1 VVLAPRGILVW
12 WSALD
17 DIFLSADMGDSKRLH
32 ISSISHRTYRL
43 AVGSG
48 LGGDRGYFI
57 FETDE
62 SIPDAGINVLAKVA
76 SYEAGMRLFE
86 LLALGARRAA

>member
-1 VVLAPRGILVW
+1 M
-12 WSALD
+12 D
-17 DIFLSADMGDSKRLH
+17 DIFLSTELGESKHLC
-32 ISSISHRTYRL
+32 ISSISHRTYRI

-62 SIPDAGINVLAKVA
+62 SRPDAGINVLAKAA
-76 SYEAGMRLFE
+76 SYEAAMKLYE
-86 LLALGARRAA
+86 YLAATIIAPASCKARAA